1 MLAAAALLLVG
12 AALAQVSLG
21 QETRYLRIGTA
32 ATGGTYYPIGG
43 LIAGAISN
51 PPGSRPCDKGGSC
64 GVPGLIAV
72 AQSTQGSV
80 QNVEMIARGQLEA
93 ALSQSDIAFWAH
105 SGTGVF
111 QTRGRITELRSVA
124 NLYPEHIH
132 LVVRWDSQITRVSE
146 LRGKRVSLGELSS
159 GTLVDAK
166 IILRAYGLD
175 ERDLD
180 AVYGSP
186 DQASDQLRA
195 GTIDAFFLI
204 AGSPVAAIAELARQR
219 DIRLIPI
226 DGPESD
232 KVLEQFKFF
241 SRATIKAET
250 YSGVEETPTLAV
262 SAQFLVSAKLSDDLV
277 YGITRALWHAST
289 RTLFDGGHPKGAS
302 IRLETAL
309 DGLAIPLHPG
319 AERWY
324 KEAGRIK

>member
-1 MLAAAALLLVG
+1 LLILASGSSLL
-12 AALAQVSLG
+12 S
-21 QETRYLRIGTA
+21 QETRYFRIGTA

-80 QNVEMIARGQLEA
+80 QNVEMIARGQLES
-93 ALSQSDIAFWAH
+93 ALSQSDIAFWAQ

-111 QTRGRITELRSVA
+111 QTRGRVQELRSVA

-132 LVVRWDSQITRVSE
+132 LVVRWDSQITRVAE

-159 GTLVDAK
+159 GTLVDAR
-166 IILRAYGLD
+166 IILTAYGLT
-175 ERDLD
+175 EADLD

-195 GTIDAFFLI
+195 GNLDAFFLI
-204 AGSPVAAIAELARQR
+204 AGSPVAAVAELASQR

-226 DGPESD
+226 DGPESE
-232 KVLEQFKFF
+232 KVLEQYKFF
-241 SRATIKAET
+241 SRAKIAADT
-250 YSGVEETPTLAV
+250 YAGVEETATLAV
-262 SAQFLVSAKLSDDLV
+262 SAQFLVSAKLTDELV
-277 YGITRALWHAST
+277 YGIARAIWHPST
-289 RTLFDGGHPKGAS
+289 RTLLDGGHPKGAS

-319 AERWY
+319 AERYY
-324 KEAGRIK
+324 KEIGRIK